1 MKSQTTHLLPGVFKM
16 SRRHRSRRPQ
26 NAFTLMEILL
36 VLAIL
41 VVLASMVGV
50 SYSRIQKSMQVSSA
64 RTQLN
69 LLEQAVKAYQINIGT
84 LPPNLDALLVAPG
97 DLPNPAKWQGP
108 YLDKQTLPVDPWDQ
122 AFQYEIVDPAND
134 RFKIFSA
141 GPDRQP
147 GSSDDIETQL

>member
-1 MKSQTTHLLPGVFKM
+1 M
-16 SRRHRSRRPQ
+16 SRRSRSRLK

-50 SYSRIQKSMQVSSA
+50 SYSRIQKSMQISST
-64 RTQLN
+64 RTQLG
-69 LLEQAVKAYQINIGT
+69 LLEEAVKAYQIQVGS
-84 LPPNLDALLVAPG
+84 LPPDLNALLQAPG

-108 YLDKQTLPVDPWDQ
+108 YLDKVSQLPADAWDQ
-122 AFQYEIVDPAND
+122 PFQYEIVDPAND

-147 GSSDDIETQL
+147 GSSDDIETAL

>member
-1 MKSQTTHLLPGVFKM
+1 MP
-16 SRRHRSRRPQ
+16 RRSRSRRKS
-26 NAFTLMEILL
+26 AFTLMEILL

-50 SYSRIQKSMQVSSA
+50 SYSRIQKSMQASSA
-64 RTQLN
+64 RTQLG
-69 LLEQAVKAYQINIGT
+69 LLEQAVKAYQINVGS

-122 AFQYEIVDPAND
+122 PFQYEIVDPAND
-134 RFKIFSA
+134 KFKIFSA

-147 GSSDDIETQL
+147 GSSDDIETAL

>member
-1 MKSQTTHLLPGVFKM
+1 M
-16 SRRHRSRRPQ
+16 SRRSRRPR

-50 SYSRIQKSMQVSSA
+50 SYSRIQKSMQISST
-64 RTQLN
+64 RTQLG
-69 LLEQAVKAYQINIGT
+69 LLEEAVKAYQIQVGS
-84 LPPNLDALLVAPG
+84 LPPDLNALIQAPG

-108 YLDKQTLPVDPWDQ
+108 YLDKVSQLPADAWDQ
-122 AFQYEIVDPAND
+122 PFQYEIVDQAND
-134 RFKIFSA
+134 RFRIFSS

-147 GSSDDIETQL
+147 GSSDDIQTAQ

>member
-1 MKSQTTHLLPGVFKM
+1 MIRRPS
-16 SRRHRSRRPQ
+16 RHRRKS
-26 NAFTLMEILL
+26 AFTLMEILL

-50 SYSRIQKSMQVSSA
+50 SYSRIQKSMQIQSA
-64 RTQLN
+64 RTQLG
-69 LLEQAVKAYQINIGT
+69 LLEEAVKAYQIGVGS
-84 LPPNLDALLVAPG
+84 LPPDLNALLVAPG

-108 YLDKQTLPVDPWDQ
+108 YLDKSTLPVDPWDQ

-134 RFKIFSA
+134 KFKIFSA